1 MGPNL
6 KFIVINETDRDIQ
19 KKGERERERETDTD
33 RQTDSRGQS
42 GDKLKC

>member
-19 KKGERERERETDTD
+19 KKGERERERERRTQTD
-33 RQTDSRGQS
+33 RQTAEVSQVIN
-42 GDKLKC
+42 